1 MHVLFVMV
9 VIAIT
14 AVIAML
20 SVIPVIVIIIF
31 IGHNGSVDHKC
42 CCKYSHH
49 AMAITGEMVTLAVM
63 DVMV

>member
-1 MHVLFVMV
+1 MV

-20 SVIPVIVIIIF
+20 SVIPVIVIMIF
-31 IGHNGSVDHKC
+31 IGHNGSVDHNC
-42 CCKYSHH
+42 CCKYGHL